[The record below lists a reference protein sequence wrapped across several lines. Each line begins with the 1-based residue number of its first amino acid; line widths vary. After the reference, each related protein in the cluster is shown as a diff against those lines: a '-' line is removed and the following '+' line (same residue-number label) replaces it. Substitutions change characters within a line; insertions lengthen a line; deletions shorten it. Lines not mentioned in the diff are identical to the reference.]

1 LPRNISSVWRFAVCF
16 VLAAV
21 GAVAFAP
28 PAGPPD
34 PIASGVRIAGIRTG
48 GLDAEQ
54 ARQLVQRAYAR
65 PLHFTLGKRTWQV
78 SPARFATQPLVD
90 DAVTKALRAD
100 ENEAVDVRVAVDK
113 NKVRSYVAELD
124 RRFSRPAVDA
134 EVIGFTGSRP
144 AISSEQWGQ
153 SVRRGTM
160 VAAITR
166 TLRTRIRPRLP
177 VVLRPLKPSATRS
190 RFGPVVVIK
199 RDSKRLILFNGTKTV
214 RTFPVATGQAAY
226 PTPTGNFAVA
236 DKQRNPWWRPPPDS
250 EWAQGA
256 KPIPPGPGNP
266 LGTRWMGLTAPLVG
280 IHGTPDAASI
290 GYSASH
296 GCIRMYI
303 PDADWLFDH
312 VELGTPVL
320 ILPA

>member
-1 LPRNISSVWRFAVCF
+1 MSAVIRFAVCF
-16 VLAAV
+16 VLVAV

-34 PIASGVRIAGIRTG
+34 PIADGVKIAGIRAG

-54 ARQLVQRAYAR
+54 ARQLVRRAYAR
-65 PLHFTLGKRTWQV
+65 PLRFRLGKRGWQV
-78 SPARFATQPLVD
+78 SPTRFATEPLLD
-90 DAVTKALRAD
+90 DAVANALRAD
-100 ENEAVDVRVAVDK
+100 ENEDVEVRVAVDK
-113 NKVRSYVAELD
+113 NRVRSYVAELD
-124 RRFSRPAVDA
+124 RRFSRPVVDA
-134 EVIGFTGSRP
+134 RVEGFTGSRP
-144 AISSEQWGQ
+144 AISAEQWGQ
-153 SVRRGTM
+153 SVRRATM

-166 TLRTRIRPRLP
+166 TLRSRIRPRLP
-177 VVLRPLKPSATRS
+177 VVLRPLKPSVTRA

-199 RDSKRLILFNGTKTV
+199 RDSKRLLLFRGTSLA
-214 RTFPVATGQAAY
+214 RSFPVATGQAAY

-236 DKQRNPWWRPPPDS
+236 DKQRDPWWRPPPDS
-250 EWAQGA
+250 EWARGA

-303 PDADWLFDH
+303 PDADWLFDR
-312 VELGTPVL
+312 VEIGTPVL
-320 ILPA
+320 IVAA

>member
-1 LPRNISSVWRFAVCF
+1 VIRFAVCF

-28 PAGPPD
+28 PAGPPH
-34 PIASGVRIAGIRTG
+34 PIADGVRIAGIPAG

-54 ARQLVQRAYAR
+54 ARQLVHRAYDR
-65 PLHFTLGKRTWQV
+65 PLRFRIRERSWQV
-78 SPARFATQPLVD
+78 PTARFATEPLVD
-90 DAVTKALRAD
+90 DAVTQAMHAD
-100 ENEAVDVRVAVDK
+100 ENESVDVRVAVDK
-113 NKVRSYVAELD
+113 TRVRSYVAELD
-124 RRFSRPAVDA
+124 RRFSRPAIDA
-134 EVIGFTGSRP
+134 EVTGFSGSRP
-144 AISSEQWGQ
+144 VISSEQWGQ

-177 VVLRPLKPSATRS
+177 VVLRPLKPSVSRG
-190 RFGPVVVIK
+190 RFGPVIVIK
-199 RDSKRLILFNGTKTV
+199 RDSKRLILFNGTRTV

-226 PTPTGNFAVA
+226 PTPTGNFEIA
-236 DKQRNPWWRPPPDS
+236 DMQRNPWWRPPPDS
-250 EWAQGA
+250 EWARGA
-256 KPIPPGPGNP
+256 EAIPPGPGNP
-266 LGTRWMGLTAPLVG
+266 RGTRRMGLTAPLVG

-303 PDADWLFDH
+303 SDADWLFDH
-312 VELGTPVL
+312 VDLGTPVL
-320 ILPA
+320 ILSA

>member
-1 LPRNISSVWRFAVCF
+1 VIRVAVCF

-34 PIASGVRIAGIRTG
+34 PIASGVRIAGIGAG

-65 PLHFTLGKRTWQV
+65 PLRFRLGKRGWQV
-78 SPARFATQPLVD
+78 SPSRFATEPLVE
-90 DAVTKALRAD
+90 DAVTKAMRAD
-100 ENEAVDVRVAVDK
+100 ENESVDVRVAVDK
-113 NKVRSYVAELD
+113 SRVRSYVAELD

-134 EVIGFTGSRP
+134 EVVGFTRGRP
-144 AISSEQWGQ
+144 AISAEQWGQ
-153 SVRRGTM
+153 SVRRATM

-177 VVLRPLKPSATRS
+177 VVLKPLKPTMSRA

-214 RTFPVATGQAAY
+214 RAFPVATGQAAY
-226 PTPTGNFAVA
+226 PTPTGNFAIA

-303 PDADWLFDH
+303 SDADWLFDH
-312 VELGTPVL
+312 VDLGTPVL
-320 ILPA
+320 ILAA